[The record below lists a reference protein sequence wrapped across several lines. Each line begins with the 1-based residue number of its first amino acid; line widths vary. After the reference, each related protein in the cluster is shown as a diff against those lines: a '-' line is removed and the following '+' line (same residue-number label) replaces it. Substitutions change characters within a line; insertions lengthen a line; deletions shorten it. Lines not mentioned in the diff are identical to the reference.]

1 MSLVLF
7 EVRDN
12 VALVTLNNPD
22 KRNMLT
28 IEVCEQIVDYVAQA
42 EKHPEVKALIVTG
55 TGRAFCAG
63 GQLTDLTPNQEVLE
77 TIYSGFL
84 SI

>member
-12 VALVTLNNPD
+12 IALITLNNPD

-28 IEVCEQIVDYVAQA
+28 LEVCQLIVDSVAQA
-42 EKHPEVKALIVTG
+42 EQDPEVKALIVTG
-55 TGRAFCAG
+55 NGPAFCAG
-63 GQLTDLTPNQEVLE
+63 GQLTDLTPNQETLE
-77 TIYSGFL
+77 
-84 SI
+84 